1 MRLMESPVQINE
13 PEKSSRHIELPRAM
27 LDPNFY
33 PNHPD
38 DILHRETH
46 ISHVFLAGEWVYK
59 IKKPVRFSFLDYS
72 TLAQRKHFLD
82 EELRLNRRL
91 APSTYVDVLPIT
103 HCFSGYQLGGDGA
116 AVEYALRMRRLPERR
131 MLDYLVERGEAST
144 EMMSALA
151 EILSRFHTAA
161 RTDQAIQSRGDP
173 EFIRKVWEENLGDIR
188 GFVGTLLDQ
197 RTFAA
202 VEEFGRRAFDERHAL
217 MLRRAKEGRV
227 RELHGDLHC
236 EHVCFAPEGIQIY
249 DCIEF
254 SADLRC
260 CDVASENAFLLM
272 DLEFRGARELGR
284 AFLENYVDLSQDRE
298 LVDLLSFYKCHR
310 ALVRGKVFGLQGSE
324 GAETAKRYFDLAYS
338 YTWDD
343 AKPFLLVVAG
353 LTGSG
358 KSTLARTLSR
368 RLGMPMVGSDVTRKT
383 LAGAL
388 GRRDTAAYA
397 EGIYTAAM
405 TERTYAAMLDRA
417 EKYIAAGDGAIL
429 DGTFLKRAQRAAAAE
444 LAARRR
450 VPLRIIWCRSSEELA
465 RARLDERA
473 RQGTDISDGRWEIYV
488 AQKQGLEP
496 IKGFT
501 AESYLEVDTEPPPAE
516 LSASV
521 EQFLRSTLKQRS

>member
-1 MRLMESPVQINE
+1 MQSQAPISE
-13 PEKSSRHIELPRAM
+13 PEKSSLHVELLQAM
-27 LDPNFY
+27 LDPDFY
-33 PNHPD
+33 PHHPD
-38 DILHRETH
+38 DLRHFETH

-72 TLAQRKHFLD
+72 TLAQRKHFLE

-91 APSTYVDVLPIT
+91 APSIYVDILPIT
-103 HCFSGYQLGGDGA
+103 RCGSGYRLGGDA
-116 AVEYALRMRRLPERR
+116 PPMEYALRMRRLPEQR
-131 MLDYLVERGEAST
+131 MLDSLVARSEAT
-144 EMMSALA
+144 IGMMWALA
-151 EILSRFHTAA
+151 EVLNRFHANA
-161 RTDQAIQSRGDP
+161 PTDKAIQSRGDP
-173 EFIRKVWEENLGDIR
+173 EFIRRVWNENLDDIR
-188 GFVGTLLDQ
+188 GFVGKLLEG

-202 VEEFGRRAFDERHAL
+202 VENFGRRAFDKRRAL
-217 MLRRAKEGRV
+217 MLRRAGEGRV

-284 AFLENYVDLSQDRE
+284 AFLEKYIELSQDRE
-298 LVDLLSFYKCHR
+298 LLQLLSFYKCHR
-310 ALVRGKVFGLQGSE
+310 ALVRGKVFGLQGSA

-338 YTWDD
+338 YTWDEE
-343 AKPFLLVVAG
+343 KPFLLLIAG

-358 KSTLARTLSR
+358 KSTLAQTLGR
-368 RLGMPMVGSDVTRKT
+368 RLGVPIVSSDVTRKT

-388 GRRDTAAYA
+388 GRRAAAAYA

-405 TERTYAAMLDRA
+405 TERTYAAMIDQA
-417 EKYIAAGDGAIL
+417 ERYLASGDGVIL
-429 DGTFLKRAQRAAAAE
+429 DGTFLKEAQRAVAAE

-450 VPLRIIWCRSSEELA
+450 VPLRIIWCRSSEELV

-496 IKGFT
+496 IKGFPST
-501 AESYLEVDTEPPPAE
+501 SYLGLDTEAPPAE
-516 LSASV
+516 LAASV
-521 EQFLRSTLKQRS
+521 EQFLRSTLKPSS